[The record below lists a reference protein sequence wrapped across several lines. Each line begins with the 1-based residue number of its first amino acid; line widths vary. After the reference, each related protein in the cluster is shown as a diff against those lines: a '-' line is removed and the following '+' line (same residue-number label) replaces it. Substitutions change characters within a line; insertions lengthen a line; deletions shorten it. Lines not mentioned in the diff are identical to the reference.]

1 MEEVIRAHNQA
12 YPKATVCD
20 WFKLIYQHEFGNGH
34 FVDDETKCLDR
45 LVKECG
51 KAIDNG
57 RSVFDIGNGYVRL
70 DLYGLSDCGIPFS
83 VINRMFIESAK
94 AHKGSIDSFWTKI
107 SVLEK
112 AIKEIPLQIDMNEF
126 YDYEKKY
133 VKAGCPAVSHS
144 DIYRDHY
151 HPSYRVMR
159 KDYTDRFDLWKLIES
174 GLNTKKE
181 HGGCLNIA
189 IDGMCASGKSELAD
203 LIQSLYD
210 CNIIHMDDFFLRP
223 YQRTCE
229 RLIRPGGNIDYERFK
244 DEVIVNLDHAAGF
257 IYYAYDCQSGKLN
270 EKKSKPGRINVIE
283 GSYSMHPYFGGAY
296 DIKIFME
303 TGRKNQYD
311 RILKR
316 NGEEM
321 LVKFKEEWIP
331 MEDRYIRSAGIKDRC
346 DLVYR
351 T

>member
-1 MEEVIRAHNQA
+1 MEEAIRAHNRA

-20 WFKLIYQHEFGNGH
+20 WFKLIYQNEFGNGH
-34 FVDDETKCLDR
+34 FVDDEVKCLGR
-45 LVKECG
+45 LIREC
-51 KAIDNG
+51 ASAQENG
-57 RSVFDIGNGYVRL
+57 IPVFDIGNGYVRL
-70 DLYGLSDCGIPFS
+70 DLYGLTDCGIPLR
-83 VINRMFIESAK
+83 VINRMFVESAK
-94 AHKGSIDSFWTKI
+94 ANEGNIDSFWSKI
-107 SVLEK
+107 SILEK
-112 AIKEIPLQIDMNEF
+112 AVKDIPLPIDMDEF
-126 YDYEKKY
+126 LDYEKKY

-144 DIYRDHY
+144 DIYRDNY
-151 HPSYRVMR
+151 HPSYRVI
-159 KDYTDRFDLWKLIES
+159 KKAYADRMDLWKLIES
-174 GLNTKKE
+174 RSKAKKKSDE
-181 HGGCLNIA
+181 CLNIA
-189 IDGMCASGKSELAD
+189 IDGMCTSGKSELAS
-203 LIQSLYD
+203 LIHSLYD

-257 IYYAYDCQSGKLN
+257 VYYAYDCQTGKLN
-270 EKKSKPGRINVIE
+270 EKKNKPGKMNVIE

-303 TGRKNQYD
+303 TARENQYS

-316 NGEEM
+316 NGGEM
-321 LVKFKEEWIP
+321 LIKFKEEWIP
-331 MEDRYIRSAGIKDRC
+331 MEDRYIRSAAIKDRC